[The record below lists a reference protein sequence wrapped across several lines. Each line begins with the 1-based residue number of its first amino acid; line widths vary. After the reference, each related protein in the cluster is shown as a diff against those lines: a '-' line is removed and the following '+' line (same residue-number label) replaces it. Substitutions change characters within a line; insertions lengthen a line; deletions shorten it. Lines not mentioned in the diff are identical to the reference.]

1 MDKIQKPI
9 LITVLLTLTLL
20 LGLNAVSA
28 ATWNV
33 GSGPGNDSSSIAGAI
48 AMANDGD
55 IILVHETGS
64 DYVENI
70 LVKKNLTLNA
80 DSTAVT
86 IDGSGT
92 SDTPVVRI
100 KNGGDGTTINGFTIT
115 GANGDNGVGIVI
127 NNADNCFIINNIIT
141 MNEKQGI
148 RVTGDSTDTTIKN
161 NQIMDN
167 GGNGIVVTE
176 DADSTII
183 EGNTIN
189 GNGNNGIHV
198 TGDAFQTGIMGNTI
212 KENDLNGIKIDETAQ
227 NVDILSNTILN
238 NGRNGIMALD
248 NGWAITA
255 NYNRIYGHT
264 DGTYFDVYV
273 DVAEDHSTEVMDAR
287 YNWWGSNSDPSP
299 QIYSDIE
306 GGVLY
311 SPWLYLTFVAN
322 PTTILAGSTSTLTA
336 SFNNLFTGSGT
347 PTTFTP
353 TGQWDHI
360 PDGTPVTFTT
370 TLGQVGSS
378 VVDKFTVNGI
388 ATAILTAN
396 EGAGIAYL
404 TAYLD
409 ALYLNPLTA
418 AVTITPAPVSAAS
431 VAGTIGMQETG
442 APILPLILATLMV
455 ISGLFVPRKK

>member
-1 MDKIQKPI
+1 MDKIQKTT
-9 LITVLLTLTLL
+9 LITFLMAFTLL
-20 LGLNAVSA
+20 IGLSAVSA

-33 GSGPGNDSSSIAGAI
+33 GSGPGNDSATIAGAI

-55 IILVHETGS
+55 SILVHETGS

-70 LVKKNLTLNA
+70 LVKKNLTINA
-80 DSTAVT
+80 DNTAVT

-100 KNGGDGTTINGFTIT
+100 RNGGDGTTINGFTIT
-115 GANGDNGVGIVI
+115 GATGDNGVGIVI

-161 NQIMDN
+161 NQITDN
-167 GGNGIVVTE
+167 DRNGIVVTDE
-176 DADSTII
+176 ADSTII
-183 EGNTIN
+183 ESNIIT
-189 GNGNNGIHV
+189 GNGHNGIHV

-227 NVDILSNTILN
+227 NVDILINTILN
-238 NGRNGIMALD
+238 NGGNGIMALD
-248 NGWAITA
+248 NGWDVTA

-273 DVAEDHSTEVMDAR
+273 DVAEDHSSEVMDAR
-287 YNWWGSNSDPSP
+287 YNWWGSNSDPNP

-322 PTTILAGSTSTLTA
+322 PTTIPAGSTSTLTA
-336 SFNNLFTGSGT
+336 SFNNLFDGT
-347 PTTFTP
+347 TVTPFTP

-370 TLGQVGSS
+370 TLGKLGSDIITS
-378 VVDKFTVNGI
+378 YTSNGV
-388 ATAILTAN
+388 ATATLTAN
-396 EGAGIAYL
+396 EGPGVAYL

-409 ALYLNPLTA
+409 ALVLSPLTA
-418 AVTITPAPVSAAS
+418 AVTITPATVNATTT
-431 VAGTIGMQETG
+431 GTVGMQETG
-442 APILPLILATLMV
+442 APILPLIVASLLV
-455 ISGLFVPRKK
+455 IGGLFVPIRK